1 MTPLMGLNFL
11 SRSSSFLNGAMLIAF
26 TLLFTTL
33 NLPAA
38 DATNNYQEESLNI
51 RPFNKSNWKKSVDGI
66 DYFSSK
72 KKESKP
78 RSNPETTYDGGG
90 GEETRSNDTSNWSS
104 GAIQLFSA
112 IFKVLAILAGIAV
125 IILILA
131 FALKDGFQPR
141 NKKINSV
148 NGSISLE
155 DVEDN
160 LNEHDPTDLI
170 QRAILE
176 GDYKLAIRLYYLK
189 VLRELSLAGNII
201 WKKDKTNREYLY
213 ELTNAPFQNNFR
225 DTTYIFERI
234 WYGNHRIEL
243 AEFNSMRNT
252 FDELLQKITRT
263 A

>member
-1 MTPLMGLNFL
+1 MTPLKGLNLL
-11 SRSSSFLNGAMLIAF
+11 SRLSSFLNKAMLIAF
-26 TLLFTTL
+26 TLLVTTP
-33 NLPAA
+33 NLLAA
-38 DATNNYQEESLNI
+38 DATNNYQEESLKV
-51 RPFNKSNWKKSVDGI
+51 RPFNKGSWKKSVDGI
-66 DYFSSK
+66 DYFTSK
-72 KKESKP
+72 KKKSQP
-78 RSNPETTYDGGG
+78 RDNSRNLHDGGG
-90 GEETRSNDTSNWSS
+90 GRETPSSNESSWSP
-104 GAIQLFSA
+104 ATVQLFSN

-125 IILILA
+125 IILILV

-141 NKKINSV
+141 NKINSV

-170 QRAILE
+170 QRAVLE

-189 VLRELSLAGNII
+189 VLRELSLAGNIL

-213 ELTNAPFQNNFR
+213 ELTNAPFQTHFR

-234 WYGNHRIEL
+234 WYGNHHIEL
-243 AEFNSMRNT
+243 AEFTSMRNT

-263 A
+263 K